1 MGERKY
7 EVNDVVNIKTNIL
20 EVDES
25 SETGLGYRV
34 RIGTGRSVWVSEY
47 MLDSNKTY
55 EQGLEEGWELA
66 EKVVN
71 MSYEERDNILGT
83 NLDNHSIDCIMD
95 SFTAAQVKEKIEEYE
110 RLNSFNVGD
119 VVNVNGY
126 LKGIITYVYSDKNFD
141 ILLDNGITRTHE
153 QPSNC
158 EKINKHIDICEI
170 LNKF

>member
-1 MGERKY
+1 MGERKFKVGDEGLLKGTVIEIDY
-7 EVNDVVNIKTNIL
+7 DFGIL
-20 EVDES
+20 VDTS
-25 SETGLGYRV
+25 LG
-34 RIGTGRSVWVSEY
+34 RISALEEDLFLFRE
-47 MLDSNKTY
+47 DDKTY
-55 EQGLEEGWELA
+55 EQGLEEGWELV
-66 EKVVN
+66 KKIQD
-71 MSYEERDNILGT
+71 MTYERRNKIFGT
-83 NLDNHSIDCIMD
+83 NPCNNSLNDIIG
-95 SFTAAQVKEKIEEYE
+95 SFTVVEVKEKIEEYE

>member
-1 MGERKY
+1 MGERKFKVGD
-7 EVNDVVNIKTNIL
+7 EVLVKGTVI
-20 EVDES
+20 EVTPDKEYLIDS
-25 SETGLGYRV
+25 SLGRLYALGDDLLGYV
-34 RIGTGRSVWVSEY
+34 NT
-47 MLDSNKTY
+47 DKTY

-66 EKVVN
+66 KKVID
-71 MSYEERDNILGT
+71 MSYDDRDKILGT
-83 NLDNHSIDCIMD
+83 NLDNHSIDCIIE

-110 RLNSFNVGD
+110 RLNIFNVGD

-153 QPSNC
+153 QASNC
-158 EKINKHIDICEI
+158 EKINKHIDICET